1 MYAYIKR
8 LLNSNIKKILELV
21 NNSYIRSLYINN
33 KLVEDFGNGLEII
46 PAKKLKAKDYK
57 KEGELIVT
65 IDSLTNLE
73 VYYLKQIEAGDSLC
87 VERHITTNKIIIDFR
102 DTKIWPDIKIFT

>member
-33 KLVEDFGNGLEII
+33 KLVEDFGNGL
-46 PAKKLKAKDYK
+46 AK
-57 KEGELIVT
+57 
-65 IDSLTNLE
+65 S
-73 VYYLKQIEAGDSLC
+73 
-87 VERHITTNKIIIDFR
+87 
-102 DTKIWPDIKIFT
+102 